1 MAKTT
6 LFGLK
11 RKQLKRL
18 NIQLQVKITFEFN
31 SGSRG
36 GSLKSRNISQTG
48 ICLDADQDQIET
60 LNILANFDRR
70 EPPVLHLEIMLPNE
84 NEPVKFK
91 GSVCWYDI
99 AADKNPFRYQV
110 GIVFTEPG
118 QKEYRILKN
127 FLKSQR
133 ENHGFFK
140 KIFSLA

>member
-6 LFGLK
+6 PFGIK

-18 NIQLQVKITFEFN
+18 NIQLRVKVTFEIN
-31 SGSRG
+31 G
-36 GSLKSRNISQTG
+36 GRREDCLKSRNISQTG
-48 ICLDADQDQIET
+48 ICLDADQDQIEA

-70 EPPVLHLEIMLPNE
+70 EPPVLHLEIALPNE

-99 AADKNPFRYQV
+99 SFDKSSFRYQIGV
-110 GIVFTEPG
+110 VFIEPG

-127 FLKSQR
+127 FLKNTR
-133 ENHGFFK
+133 ENHGFFRR
-140 KIFSLA
+140 IFSLA